1 MPLWNTL
8 PQSFILIYSLSI
20 FWFSVLNVV
29 KISHASC
36 YLVSVT
42 LKLCLTHDYLYDFL
56 FYNILPNPKSLSKPV
71 IGSDVMSLSI
81 KLLMYF
87 WYHSDYGK
95 ITQHKIV
102 PANFLRQEL
111 LQYFHK
117 SFLIHADFWWITMP
131 LTVDSITIL

>member
-1 MPLWNTL
+1 MWQIQFPETFLQRKLLMPLRKAV

-42 LKLCLTHDYLYDFL
+42 LMLCLTNDYLYNFL

-87 WYHSDYGK
+87 
-95 ITQHKIV
+95 
-102 PANFLRQEL
+102 
-111 LQYFHK
+111 
-117 SFLIHADFWWITMP
+117 
-131 LTVDSITIL
+131 